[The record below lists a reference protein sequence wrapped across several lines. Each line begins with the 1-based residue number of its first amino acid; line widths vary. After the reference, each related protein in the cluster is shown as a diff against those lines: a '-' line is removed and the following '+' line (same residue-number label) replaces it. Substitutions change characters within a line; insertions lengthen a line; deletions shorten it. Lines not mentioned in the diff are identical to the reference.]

1 MGFGGQE
8 TIFYFPLK
16 DRNQSDD
23 RAEENFQRE
32 EQHLSYYTLTYDC
45 NCNEGKWEIRL
56 LFH

>member
-23 RAEENFQRE
+23 REEENFQRE
-32 EQHLSYYTLTYDC
+32 EQHC